1 MTQKSGQWSILVVE
15 DEKALREVYELILT
29 NAGYSVSTAIDGQ
42 QALVAVKETIP
53 DFILLDVFMPVMNGL
68 EFMRALNEQSQHD
81 VPIVVFS
88 NNSDSGVREEAYQ
101 LGAKDVVLKSDVSP
115 ADLVALVEGY
125 IAKS

>member
-1 MTQKSGQWSILVVE
+1 MAVRPEQSILIVE
-15 DEKALREVYELILT
+15 DEKALREVYELILS
-29 NAGYSVSTAIDGQ
+29 NAGYSVTTAIDGQ
-42 QALVAVKETIP
+42 QALLAVRAEAP

-68 EFMRALNEQSQHD
+68 EFMRALNAQSHHD

-101 LGAKDVVLKSDVSP
+101 LGAKDVILKSDVSP
-115 ADLVALVEGY
+115 ADLVSLVEGY